1 MSLAEQ
7 QYGLILSILLC
18 PFTECD
24 MYSYRSQKHQMMS
37 RSNVTVCFE
46 YVDRWRSTPEDAF
59 NWTLGD
65 RFERGSNNA
74 IRKVLPSENVDK
86 HAVVWCVWR
95 YGKILKIEN
104 TRIRGTAS
112 VLCIVYV
119 DIVEASEHKKS
130 IYGASIPD
138 SMVGWRRSEM
148 LSMTIFLLVVVIIPF
163 VFSCCVSIGMH
174 CCDREIECCLMLL
187 PLLSLP
193 IACLFWIYIAES
205 HCWI

>member
-1 MSLAEQ
+1 MEVNTGRCIQLNPWRPIWTRIEQCNKKSAPFGECGQTCGSLMCVA
-7 QYGLILSILLC
+7 
-18 PFTECD
+18 
-24 MYSYRSQKHQMMS
+24 
-37 RSNVTVCFE
+37 V
-46 YVDRWRSTPEDAF
+46 W
-59 NWTLGD
+59 
-65 RFERGSNNA
+65 
-74 IRKVLPSENVDK
+74 EN
-86 HAVVWCVWR
+86 
-95 YGKILKIEN
+95 IEN
-104 TRIRGTAS
+104 RKYPNPRHCAS

-119 DIVEASEHKKS
+119 DIVEALEHKKS

-187 PLLSLP
+187 PLLSHP